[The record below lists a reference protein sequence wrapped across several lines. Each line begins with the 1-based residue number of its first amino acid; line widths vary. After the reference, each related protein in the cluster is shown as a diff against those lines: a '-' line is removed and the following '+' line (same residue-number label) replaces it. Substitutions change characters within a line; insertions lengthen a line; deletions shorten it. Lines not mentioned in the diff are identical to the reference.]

1 MAPLFPSSP
10 TFENA
15 LVRVWFFDESA
26 TVVTQVLSPAMNLAT
41 AAFLAAEVQ
50 AEVEKR
56 YGAKGRKVRYL
67 HDWRGCSSYEVA
79 ARDRLMEWGKV
90 GRPMTEETIIGIS
103 PSASPFLQIAL
114 STGTF
119 VMRRIG
125 MKISVVPNLDELLAA
140 LSPRAK

>member
-1 MAPLFPSSP
+1 MPPLFPSAP

-15 LVRVWFFDESA
+15 LVRVWFFDDSA
-26 TVVTQVLSPAMNLAT
+26 TVVDQVLSPAMDVAT
-41 AAFLAAEVQ
+41 ASYLAGEVQ
-50 AEVEKR
+50 TAVAQR
-56 YGAKGRKVRYL
+56 YQSKGRKVRFL
-67 HDWRGCSSYEVA
+67 HDWRACTSYEVA
-79 ARDRLMEWGKV
+79 ARERLMEWGKI

-103 PSASPFLQIAL
+103 PTASPFLQIAL

-140 LSPRAK
+140 VAPRAK